1 MNTTRSRE
9 RGSALVVTLLVMVL
23 LLLLGSALLT
33 AADIETHI
41 AANDRWAEAA
51 FFAAEAGVETAIDK
65 IGVDQAVSQQAV
77 PVTSIGDG
85 FSFRSGRR
93 TDTTAQPITFVRSS
107 TAAGF
112 ALGAGTGYTGAGYVY
127 ETYQINATGMGPRDT
142 QREVE
147 VQVEFGP
154 IAR

>member
-1 MNTTRSRE
+1 MNLTCDRE
-9 RGSALVVTLLVMVL
+9 RGSALVITLLVMVL

-33 AADIETHI
+33 ASDLETHI

-65 IGVDQAVSQQAV
+65 IGTDQVVSQEAV

-93 TDTTAQPITFVRSS
+93 TDTTAQPITFVGS
-107 TAAGF
+107 TTASGF
-112 ALGAGTGYTGAGYVY
+112 SLGAGTGYSGAGYVY
-127 ETYQINATGMGPRDT
+127 ETYQINATGTGPRDT

-147 VQVEFGP
+147 VQVEYGP